1 MESTATFK
9 NLNLL
14 NYFTIWITI
23 WFILFI
29 NNIVKYNP
37 IIPYILIIYPTLY
50 MLYVYI
56 KDNKDTNLKRFIT
69 ISASILMH
77 YVPLIYLYL
86 NYETNI
92 RVDSIII
99 TLILINLYLIY
110 TKNKNLDMNKI
121 YNDIYFNNKLY

>member
-1 MESTATFK
+1 
-9 NLNLL
+9 
-14 NYFTIWITI
+14 
-23 WFILFI
+23 
-29 NNIVKYNP
+29 
-37 IIPYILIIYPTLY
+37 

-99 TLILINLYLIY
+99 SLILLNFYLIY
-110 TKNKNLDMNKI
+110 TKSKNLDMNKI

>member
-29 NNIVKYNP
+29 NNIIKYNP

-56 KDNKDTNLKRFIT
+56 KNNNDSKLKQFI
-69 ISASILMH
+69 IILVSIIIH

-92 RVDSIII
+92 RVDVIII
-99 TLILINLYLIY
+99 TLVLINLYLIY
-110 TKNKNLDMNKI
+110 VKHRDLDVNKI
-121 YNDIYFNNKLY
+121 YNDIYLNNKLI

>member
-69 ISASILMH
+69 ISASVLMH

-110 TKNKNLDMNKI
+110 TKNKNLDINKI
-121 YNDIYFNNKLY
+121 YNDIYLNNKLY

>member
-110 TKNKNLDMNKI
+110 TKNKNLDINKI
-121 YNDIYFNNKLY
+121 YNDIYLNNKLY

>member
-99 TLILINLYLIY
+99 SLILLNFYLIY
-110 TKNKNLDMNKI
+110 TKSKNLDMNKI

>member
-1 MESTATFK
+1 
-9 NLNLL
+9 
-14 NYFTIWITI
+14 
-23 WFILFI
+23 
-29 NNIVKYNP
+29 
-37 IIPYILIIYPTLY
+37 

-110 TKNKNLDMNKI
+110 TKNKNLDINKI
-121 YNDIYFNNKLY
+121 YNDIYLNNKLY

>member
-56 KDNKDTNLKRFIT
+56 KENKDNNLKRI
-69 ISASILMH
+69 IIILVSILIH

-86 NYETNI
+86 NYEINI
-92 RVDSIII
+92 RVDIIII

-110 TKNKNLDMNKI
+110 VKYSNLDVNKI
-121 YNDIYFNNKLY
+121 YNDIYLNNKLI

>member
-29 NNIVKYNP
+29 NNIIKYNP

-56 KDNKDTNLKRFIT
+56 KNNNDSKLKQCI
-69 ISASILMH
+69 IILVSIIIH

-92 RVDSIII
+92 RVDVIII
-99 TLILINLYLIY
+99 TLVLINLYLIY
-110 TKNKNLDMNKI
+110 VKHRGLDVNKI
-121 YNDIYFNNKLY
+121 YNDIYLNNKLI

>member
-1 MESTATFK
+1 
-9 NLNLL
+9 
-14 NYFTIWITI
+14 
-23 WFILFI
+23 
-29 NNIVKYNP
+29 
-37 IIPYILIIYPTLY
+37 
-50 MLYVYI
+50 
-56 KDNKDTNLKRFIT
+56 
-69 ISASILMH
+69 MH